1 MGNVNQSEISS
12 NISERILISLQTK
25 SWIPLIMLMLI
36 MNIFPLMDTL
46 NITSI
51 NIIYHAQLVK
61 YILQN
66 SQNATLHP
74 M

>member
-12 NISERILISLQTK
+12 NINERILISLQTK

-46 NITSI
+46 NVTSI

-66 SQNATLHP
+66 LQNATLHP